1 MTQTRSTG
9 TGLSLNAAPT
19 ARSSGSS
26 IGLLQ
31 LFPATQLFSQ
41 QSDPGLRGCAIS
53 ELTWNVESQTLRR
66 ANGEEVV
73 EPVGAITAVT
83 LRAGEDT

>member
-9 TGLSLNAAPT
+9 TGLSLNAAPA

-26 IGLLQ
+26 IGSLQ

-41 QSDPGLRGCAIS
+41 QSDPGLHGCAIS
-53 ELTWNVESQTLRR
+53 ESQTLRR

-83 LRAGEDT
+83 LHAGEDT